1 MKAGKRRL
9 AVVVEKC
16 SWMTALAGICV
27 FSFTSL
33 SRADQPSYKAGL
45 ASKVITPREPMWMAG
60 YGNRNKPAEGKLQ
73 DLYIKA
79 LALQDQA
86 GEKLVLV
93 TSDLVGVPRDLTDA
107 VAEAIRQ
114 QAGLPRERIMITVSH
129 THCGPVLRGSLNDM
143 YNMPPEQWQKVD
155 AYTEKLRGWMI
166 ETIQAALSD
175 MKPARL
181 AIGKGTARF
190 AVNRRKPTSSGVIND
205 RNPAGPVD
213 HDVPVL
219 KVESP
224 EGKLRAVIF
233 GYACHNTTL
242 QFYQW
247 CGDYAG
253 FAQEYLEARHPGA
266 TALFWIGCGADANP
280 LPRSTVSLCR
290 QYGRELAEAVD
301 GVLGASMTSAKGP
314 FTARY
319 ARIELPF
326 DTLPS
331 KENLAADLLSKNFA
345 LQRRAARL
353 IKKLEAGGGLDE
365 SYRFYPIQVWKLG
378 KDLLWVALGGEV
390 VVDYS
395 LRLKKELADA
405 RPVWIT
411 AYANDVMAY
420 IPSLRVLKEGGYEG
434 DTSMIYY
441 GMPTRWAPPIEEKI
455 VHKVHELVREV
466 KSQR

>member
-1 MKAGKRRL
+1 MQANKQSAAWKWAVAIVSVCVLAGSLRADESQVKAGV
-9 AVVVEKC
+9 A
-16 SWMTALAGICV
+16 
-27 FSFTSL
+27 
-33 SRADQPSYKAGL
+33 SRT
-45 ASKVITPREPMWMAG
+45 ITPGESMWMAG

-73 DLYIKA
+73 DLHVKA
-79 LALQDQA
+79 LALEDLA

-93 TSDLVGVPRDLTDA
+93 TSDLVGVPRELTDA
-107 VAEAIRQ
+107 VAETVRQ
-114 QAGLPRERIMITVSH
+114 RAGLPRERLMITVSH

-143 YNMPPEQWQKVD
+143 YNMPPDQWQKVD
-155 AYTEKLRGWMI
+155 AYTEQLRGWMI
-166 ETIQAALSD
+166 DTLLDAMAHL
-175 MKPARL
+175 KPARL

-190 AVNRRKPTSSGVIND
+190 AVNRRKPTPNGFIND

-219 KVESP
+219 TVKTP
-224 EGKLRAVIF
+224 EGELRAVVL

-253 FAQEYLEARHPGA
+253 FAQQYLEERHPGA
-266 TALFWIGCGADANP
+266 TALFWMGCGADANP
-280 LPRSTVSLCR
+280 LPRSTVPLC
-290 QYGRELAEAVD
+290 QKYGRELADAVE
-301 GVLGASMTSAKGP
+301 GVLGSSMTPVKGT
-314 FTARY
+314 FSARY

-326 DTLPS
+326 DRLPS
-331 KENLAADLLSKNFA
+331 REQLSADLLSKNFA

-353 IKKLEAGGGLDE
+353 LKKLETGEKLDE
-365 SYRFYPIQVWKLG
+365 GYAFFPVQIWKLG
-378 KDLLWVALGGEV
+378 NDLLWVALGGEV

-395 LRLKKELADA
+395 LRLKKEFAGA

-411 AYANDVMAY
+411 GYANDVMAY

-441 GMPTRWAPPIEEKI
+441 GMPSKWAASIEER
-455 VHKVHELVREV
+455 VLGKVHELV
-466 KSQR
+466 KDLSK